1 MTPFWVEELV
11 DTVRLAD
18 ACFLERAARGRMI
31 VSKRNLALLDL
42 IADSA
47 EVLLQEAI
55 GIAQI
60 PAPPFGEAARSAYI
74 AQRFRDAGLDNVAT
88 DDLGN
93 VVGCLRGS
101 GPRIM
106 VVSHMDTVF
115 PAGTALEPRIEGGS
129 IFCPG
134 IRDNST
140 AVANLIS
147 LAALARRVGWLPPC
161 DLVLASSVGEEGLGD
176 LRGMRR
182 LMADW
187 GERLDAVVAYDGD
200 LGNVVHGGVGSLRY
214 KVAYRAAGGHSFGA
228 FGSPSAVH
236 GLVAACA
243 RFCRIEVPKDPKT
256 TFNIG
261 TIQGGTSVNAIAEEA
276 VALLDMRSVSPGE
289 LERLDAQALRIFEE
303 TAAEFDCRLMV
314 EKVGDRPAGRIAAD
328 HPLASVAAE
337 VLREMGYKPSFSSSS
352 TDANVPLSLGI
363 PAVCIGSSLGK
374 GVHTLGES
382 MEIGSVVPGL
392 QQLVRLLSRIDEA
405 VAVRPRAVG
414 AR

>member
-1 MTPFWVEELV
+1 MSESASGLT
-11 DTVRLAD
+11 
-18 ACFLERAARGRMI
+18 
-31 VSKRNLALLDL
+31 LLDL
-42 IADSA
+42 IQNSA
-47 EVLLQEAI
+47 EILLQEAI
-55 GIAQI
+55 GVATI
-60 PAPPFGEAARSAYI
+60 PAPPFGETTRSAHI
-74 AQRFRDAGLDNVAT
+74 AKRFREVGLEDVAA

-93 VVGCLRGS
+93 VVGRLKGR

-115 PAGTALEPRIEGGS
+115 PAGTVLQPRIENGS

-147 LAALARRVGWLPPC
+147 LAALAKQAGWLPPC

-214 KVAYRAAGGHSFGA
+214 RLTYHAAGGHSFGA
-228 FGSPSAVH
+228 FGNSSAIH
-236 GLVAACA
+236 GLAMACA
-243 RFCRIEVPKDPKT
+243 RFCQIAVPKEPKT

-261 TIQGGTSVNAIAEEA
+261 TIHGGTSVNAIAEEA
-276 VALLDMRSVSPGE
+276 VALIDMRSVSQAE
-289 LERLDAQALRIFEE
+289 LDRLNAQALRIFEE
-303 TAAEFDCRLMV
+303 TAAEFDCRLEL
-314 EKVGDRPAGRIAAD
+314 EKVGDRPAGHMPAD
-328 HPLASVAAE
+328 HPLAATAAA
-337 VLREMGYKPSFSSSS
+337 VLREMGREPKFSSSS
-352 TDANVPLSLGI
+352 TDANIPLSLGI
-363 PAVCIGSSLGK
+363 PAICIGSSLGR

-382 MEIGSVVPGL
+382 MEIASVVPGL
-392 QQLVRLLSRIDEA
+392 EQLVRLLSRLDTAIA
-405 VAVRPRAVG
+405 ATPAGVSA
-414 AR
+414 

>member
-1 MTPFWVEELV
+1 MSESTSVL
-11 DTVRLAD
+11 
-18 ACFLERAARGRMI
+18 
-31 VSKRNLALLDL
+31 KLLDL
-42 IADSA
+42 IQNSA
-47 EVLLQEAI
+47 EILLQEAI
-55 GIAQI
+55 GVATI
-60 PAPPFGEAARSAYI
+60 PAPPFGETTRSAHI
-74 AQRFRDAGLDNVAT
+74 ARRFSEVGLDDVAA

-93 VVGCLRGS
+93 VVGRLKGR

-115 PAGTALEPRIEGGS
+115 PTGTVLQPRIENGS

-147 LAALARRVGWLPPC
+147 LAALAKQAGWVPPC

-187 GERLDAVVAYDGD
+187 GGRLDAVVAYDGD

-214 KVAYRAAGGHSFGA
+214 KVTYHAAGGHSFGA
-228 FGSPSAVH
+228 FGNPSAIH
-236 GLVAACA
+236 GLATACA

-261 TIQGGTSVNAIAEEA
+261 TIRGGTSVNAIAEEA
-276 VALLDMRSVSPGE
+276 FALIDMRSVSQTE
-289 LERLDAQALRIFEE
+289 LDRLNAQALRIFEE
-303 TAAEFDCRLMV
+303 TAAEFDCRLEL
-314 EKVGDRPAGRIAAD
+314 EKVGDRPAGSMPAD
-328 HPLASVAAE
+328 HPLAATAAA
-337 VLREMGYKPSFSSSS
+337 VLRDMGREPKFSSSS
-352 TDANVPLSLGI
+352 TDANIPLSLDI
-363 PAVCIGSSLGK
+363 PAICIGSSLGR

-382 MEIGSVVPGL
+382 MEIASVVPGL
-392 QQLVRLLSRIDEA
+392 QQLVRLLSRIDTAIAATAEVVSA
-405 VAVRPRAVG
+405 Q
-414 AR
+414 